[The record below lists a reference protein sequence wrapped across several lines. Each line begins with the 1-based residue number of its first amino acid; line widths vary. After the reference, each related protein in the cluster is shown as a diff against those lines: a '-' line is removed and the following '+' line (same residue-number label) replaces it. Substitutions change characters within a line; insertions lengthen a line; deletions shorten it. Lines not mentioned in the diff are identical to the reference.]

1 MNNNMKKV
9 VASIVLGTFTV
20 GMTTPAYAIE
30 NTDMGNTHMSEEIV
44 LNYQNINDMPLIHS
58 DGNIET
64 YGIKGITLKGLKE
77 LIETNWTRIT
87 TFLIDINVENE
98 LIYNLNEMKSTFFM
112 LLDVYFAV
120 SDTANEAIKK
130 SLEGLGLNSTVAA
143 IIADGICLVIF

>member
-1 MNNNMKKV
+1 MSRLVPKV

-112 LLDVYFAV
+112 LLDVYFDV
-120 SDTANEAIKK
+120 SDTA
-130 SLEGLGLNSTVAA
+130 SY
-143 IIADGICLVIF
+143 